1 MEPFLQLVQPV
12 LFFEQET
19 ILNKLSDL
27 TCLKLAL
34 LSDAEVF
41 EYIAKHFVGCDL
53 ATSYFG

>member
-19 ILNKLSDL
+19 ILNKSDV